1 MATSTKS
8 ATDDLQVQV
17 LDTIRKGQEAVVD
30 GLRSWTEAAEQFV
43 PRTAAWP
50 GADRYPSPAEL
61 VDTAYDFAALL
72 FLQPQRF
79 LERIGVRLIDFD
91 RYHFLLP
98 GEYPRK
104 ITVRGP
110 LVSIASLR
118 LPGPESLRLVTN
130 RTLPPRPPL
139 A

>member
-50 GADRYPSPAEL
+50 GAERYPSPAEL
-61 VDTAYDFAALL
+61 VDTAYDFAAELL
-72 FLQPQRF
+72 KAQRDFLHKAIQVTTP
-79 LERIGVRLIDFD
+79 LYERIEEEGTKAAKSAR
-91 RYHFLLP
+91 
-98 GEYPRK
+98 
-104 ITVRGP
+104 
-110 LVSIASLR
+110 S
-118 LPGPESLRLVTN
+118 
-130 RTLPPRPPL
+130 
-139 A
+139 